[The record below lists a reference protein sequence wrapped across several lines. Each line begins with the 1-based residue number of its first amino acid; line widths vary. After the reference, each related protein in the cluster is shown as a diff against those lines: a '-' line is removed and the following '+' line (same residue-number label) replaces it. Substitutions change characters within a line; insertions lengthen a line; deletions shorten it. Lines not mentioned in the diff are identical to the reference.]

1 MKTSTEI
8 HSIASVVGE
17 QKAIELIAKA
27 GFDAYDLSLF
37 DMAIYDWGAGAVKDI
52 DHPLRSKDYLKFVR
66 EIKKV
71 ADDCGI
77 HCNQSHAPFPSES
90 PEVVSYYKKAIECT
104 AEVGGKICI
113 IHPFTKGTPEE
124 NAEMYGKILPFAK
137 EMGVKIATENMY
149 RWPQGSPTSIPGA
162 CASADDFKKHI
173 EAVNDEY
180 FVACLDIGHAEM
192 QGGGGGAVN
201 IINALGNHLQA
212 LHIHDVDRIHDNHQ
226 LPFTLEIEY
235 ESIMKALK
243 ENGYSGY
250 LTLEASTY
258 MSAYDKENA
267 FEGVKK
273 MAETAKKLSDMM
285 ER

>member
-1 MKTSTEI
+1 MKISTEI

-17 QKAIELIAKA
+17 HKAIELVAKA

-52 DHPLRSKDYLKFVR
+52 DHPLRGKDYLKFVR
-66 EIKKV
+66 ELKKV
-71 ADDCGI
+71 ADDNGI

-90 PEVVSYYKKAIECT
+90 PEVMSYYKKALECT
-104 AEVGGKICI
+104 KEAGGKICV

-124 NAEMYGKILPFAK
+124 NAQMYLELLPFAK

-149 RWPQGSPTSIPGA
+149 RWPAGSPTSIPGA
-162 CASADDFKKHI
+162 CATAEDFKKHI
-173 EAVNDEY
+173 EAVNDEN

-192 QGGGGGAVN
+192 QGGGGGAVKM
-201 IINALGNHLQA
+201 IKALGPYLQA

-226 LPFTLEIEY
+226 LPFTLDIEY

-250 LTLEASTY
+250 LTLEASSY
-258 MSAYDKENA
+258 MSAYEKENA

-285 ER
+285 EG